1 VTEPAP
7 KPFRVQ
13 PRLDDL
19 NRPFWTS
26 GERGEL
32 VVPRCEACG
41 YLQHPPQPRCAQ
53 CLSTDVT
60 PAVLSGLGTVVSV
73 TVNEQA
79 WNPTMPAP
87 YTVALVSLDEQPD
100 VRLMTNI
107 VGCDPYAVSIGMRVR
122 AIFEQHDAL
131 WIPLF
136 APVESS

>member
-1 VTEPAP
+1 MSESAP
-7 KPFRVQ
+7 KAFRVQ

-32 VVPRCEACG
+32 VLLRCSDCG

-53 CLSTDVT
+53 CLSASIE
-60 PAVLSGLGTVVSV
+60 PSVLSGLGTVVSV
-73 TVNEQA
+73 TVNEQS

-87 YTVALVSLDEQPD
+87 YTIALVSLDEQPD

-107 VGCDPYAVSIGMRVR
+107 VGCAPYDVVIGMRVR
-122 AIFEQHDAL
+122 ATFEQHDAV

-136 APVESS
+136 EPAT